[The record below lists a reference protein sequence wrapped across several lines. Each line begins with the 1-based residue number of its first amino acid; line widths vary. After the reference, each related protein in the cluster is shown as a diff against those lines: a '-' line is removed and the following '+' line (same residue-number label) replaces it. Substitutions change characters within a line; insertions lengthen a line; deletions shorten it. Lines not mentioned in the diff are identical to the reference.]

1 MRLHHMLFPSLFA
14 VALVAACNDSPPVAP
29 VTMAASPAALADG
42 IPASDERVM
51 ITRTVETSVPD
62 DKRRDK
68 PRKVTRRTR
77 TFTRGAG
84 RVRLHAGDSDGRSRL
99 RGRGVGAA
107 APITMDSLPISDLI
121 VPASGAS
128 MVAATLPWRR
138 RTPMPGDPET
148 VLESDGIGSAPAS
161 TIRIVHGGVT
171 TAVIRQEWSYWQG
184 AWELVRRESVNADSS
199 VRDIIDVRRTGH
211 RGIAVESPAAWS
223 RHIGRGSASLNPSF
237 DLVDEGPGCV
247 ACAGLQ
253 AAFSDQGE
261 ILLAMTFGM
270 IGACAPTPAA
280 VTCLGALTAVWSQ
293 TVRYERAQTD
303 LEYCVAR
310 NCPPPPP
317 PPPAPPASTGGTSG
331 STAITAPEGH
341 NECTYYFEYD
351 PDTGDIIS
359 SELLSCT
366 WVAG

>member
-1 MRLHHMLFPSLFA
+1 MRLYHKLFPYATA

-29 VTMAASPAALADG
+29 VTMAISPAAPAGG
-42 IPASDERVM
+42 IPASDERVT
-51 ITRTVETSVPD
+51 ITRTVEASVPD
-62 DKRRDK
+62 EKGRDK
-68 PRKVTRRTR
+68 PRKVTRWTR

-84 RVRLHAGDSDGRSRL
+84 RVSLHAGDSDGRSRL

-161 TIRIVHGGVT
+161 TIRMLHGGVT

-184 AWELVRRESVNADSS
+184 AWELVRRESVNADTS

-223 RHIGRGSASLNPSF
+223 RHIGRGSASLSPSF

-303 LEYCVAR
+303 LEYCIAR

-317 PPPAPPASTGGTSG
+317 PPPAPPEGTGGSSG
-331 STAITAPEGH
+331 STAITAVEGH

-351 PDTGDIIS
+351 PDTGVIIS